1 MMSDWFT
8 ENRTL
13 VYFVYGLVFF
23 TLGITVL
30 LQTRNY
36 SRLRLARNLPWLGW
50 FGVLHGLYEW
60 GDIFI
65 PIQVSNMGEHYFS
78 IFDFLQHGLLAV
90 SFWCLFQFGVELLR
104 PASKAW
110 RWIRLI
116 PSMVLILWAIGPM
129 ILGYI
134 FTPDIHQWHGFANA
148 MTRYLLCIP
157 GAILSGI
164 GLIRQA
170 RLQIEPLKVPRIG
183 NMLKVA
189 AAALF
194 AYSLFA
200 GLVTPAAT
208 IFPASVVNAD
218 WFTATFHV
226 PPPVFRSLIGLVL
239 LVSITL
245 ALEVFNIE
253 TDRMIRRMEQGQVIT
268 VERQRFARDLHDGA
282 LQQVYAS
289 GLLAQSLR
297 KKIDGKAADQADQL
311 IETINQAIEQLRAF
325 LPHHNPEPDSID
337 LVGALTPIIEE
348 AQRNISITTSWDSNE
363 IPSLSPEQTSHLAAF
378 VNEALSNVIRH
389 SRSDTADIRLFCKD
403 QHLIVEITD
412 QGIGIPAE
420 AEPGFGLK
428 NMRDRARLLGA
439 ALSIESGKAKGTTVT
454 LNLPMEEYGSHSTV
468 DR

>member
-1 MMSDWFT
+1 MSAWFT

-23 TLGITVL
+23 ILGITVL

-90 SFWCLFQFGVELLR
+90 SFWCLFQFGIELLR
-104 PASKAW
+104 PGSKAW
-110 RWIRLI
+110 RLIRLV
-116 PSMVLILWAIGPM
+116 PSLVLIFWLIGPM

-134 FTPDIHQWHGFANA
+134 FTPDIHQWHGLANA
-148 MTRYLLCIP
+148 LTRYLLCIP

-164 GLIRQA
+164 GLIRQT
-170 RLQIEPLKVPRIG
+170 RRQIEPLKVPRIG

-189 AAALF
+189 AVALF
-194 AYSLFA
+194 AYSILA
-200 GLVTPAAT
+200 GLITPPAK
-208 IFPASVVNAD
+208 IFPASMVNSD
-218 WFTATFHV
+218 WFTATFHI
-226 PPPVFRSLIGLVL
+226 PPSVFRSIVGLVL
-239 LVSITL
+239 LISITL

-253 TDRMIRRMEQGQVIT
+253 TDRMIRHMEQGQVIA

-297 KKIDGKAADQADQL
+297 KKLEGKPAQQADQL
-311 IETINQAIEQLRAF
+311 IETIHQAIEQLRAF
-325 LPHHNPEPDSID
+325 LPQHNPEPSSID
-337 LVGALTPIIEE
+337 LAGALTPIIEE
-348 AQRNISITTSWDSNE
+348 AQRNLTIFTYWDTKK

-389 SRSDTADIRLFCKD
+389 SRSDAADIRLFCKE
-403 QHLIVEITD
+403 QHLWVEISD

-420 AEPGFGLK
+420 ADPGYGLK

-439 ALSIESGKAKGTTVT
+439 ALSIESEKGKGTTVK
-454 LNLPMEEYGSHSTV
+454 LDLPMEENGNHSPI